1 MHTQIY
7 KFIFGA
13 QYQGFKRQVIMTANE
28 RHFQKLCE
36 TIFALSSGIRF
47 VGVIDRMGRLVGGGM
62 RKGIRSLELDSEK
75 LYLEFAL
82 RSEMR
87 KDFDTEFGNTIF
99 SFTEREKIKLASFP
113 LDGGYILR
121 VSMEIK
127 EPHNEIIGKTLRII
141 NNVSS

>member
-1 MHTQIY
+1 
-7 KFIFGA
+7 
-13 QYQGFKRQVIMTANE
+13 MTANE
-28 RHFQKLCE
+28 RRFQKLCE
-36 TIFALSSGIRF
+36 SIFALSFGIRF
-47 VGVIDRMGRLVGGGM
+47 VGVIDRMGRLLAGGM
-62 RKGIRSLELDSEK
+62 RKGLIPLELDSEK

-87 KDFDTEFGNTIF
+87 KDFNAEFGNTIF

-121 VSMEIK
+121 VSMERK
-127 EPHNEIIGKTLRII
+127 EPHSEIIEKTLRII